1 MSRVNCGD
9 LLKDIKNSRA
19 LRIIES
25 LANLIDLTEE
35 NGVYTVMSFID
46 DTQQNIT
53 ILYITVS
60 CGC

>member
-35 NGVYTVMSFID
+35 NGVCTVMSFID
-46 DTQQNIT
+46 DTQQNI
-53 ILYITVS
+53 
-60 CGC
+60 